1 MITYKFTGIP
11 VFENIGN
18 MTFISQ
24 IRRNFEREIFEFSNF
39 RTQNL
44 QNCPRRG
51 LTSRVTHK
59 LRRTNKQ
66 PSEN

>member
-24 IRRNFEREIFEFSNF
+24 IRRNFEREISNF
-39 RTQNL
+39 RTRNL

-66 PSEN
+66 PSAN